1 VTYNEATPTARFDSD
16 LHLVQRAQQGDS
28 DAFASL
34 FHAHKSKIYSVCL
47 RMTNNI
53 TEAEDL
59 MQDAFLQAFRK
70 LATFRGD
77 SALSTWLY
85 RIAINTVLMY
95 FRKKKL
101 RQVSLDEPFAQDAN
115 ASLREAPSREYGRTD
130 DRLVGIVDRVALV
143 RAIGELPVGY
153 RTIYLLHEVEGYEH
167 REIAGLLKCS
177 VGNCKSQLHKAKLRI
192 RELLL
197 RAPKE
202 SGAASVKRSPGE
214 RFKLRLGKL
223 APPLPAT
230 GA

>member
-1 VTYNEATPTARFDSD
+1 MTLNEATTTAQFNSD
-16 LHLVQRAQQGDS
+16 LDLVQRAQQGDS

-34 FHAHKSKIYSVCL
+34 FHAHKSKISSVCL

-53 TEAEDL
+53 AEAEDL

-70 LATFRGD
+70 LASFRGD

-85 RIAINTVLMY
+85 RIAINTVLMH

-101 RQVSLDEPFAQDAN
+101 QQVSLDAPYGQDA
-115 ASLREAPSREYGRTD
+115 AADQKTPSREYGRSD
-130 DRLVGIVDRVALV
+130 DRLVGIVDRIALT
-143 RAIGELPVGY
+143 RAIAELPTGY

-167 REIAGLLKCS
+167 QEIAEMLHCS

-197 RAPKE
+197 GAQKKIRAANRARAPKAV
-202 SGAASVKRSPGE
+202 GQIKVP
-214 RFKLRLGKL
+214 
-223 APPLPAT
+223 APA
-230 GA
+230 